1 MWRTGAADM
10 PSAMTKAAEGYNR
23 RAFTVDEI
31 VAMQDAGIISEDEN
45 FELIEG
51 EIVPMGPKYSAH
63 ERIKSKMVMAL
74 SRACPPPLIVGIE
87 TSIFL
92 SSSTFVEP
100 DISLY
105 PDRLRSQEV
114 RGPDV
119 ILAIEV
125 AASSLAYDLDLK
137 ARLYARHGV
146 REYWVV
152 DANERVA
159 FIHHGPSEAGW
170 ASVTRKGPEEIL
182 ACAAVPEF
190 RFRLVDA

>member
-1 MWRTGAADM
+1 M
-10 PSAMTKAAEGYNR
+10 PSATTKAAEGYGR

-63 ERIKSKMVMAL
+63 ERIKSKMLMAL
-74 SRACPPPLIVGIE
+74 ARACPPSLIVGVE

-92 SSSTFVEP
+92 SGNTIVEP
-100 DISLY
+100 DISIY
-105 PDRLRSQEV
+105 PEYLRSQEV
-114 RGPDV
+114 RGPNV
-119 ILAIEV
+119 PLAIEV
-125 AASSLAYDLDLK
+125 AASSLVYDLDLK
-137 ARLYARHGV
+137 AKLYARHGV

-159 FIHHGPSEAGW
+159 FIHLSPGATGW
-170 ASVTRKGPEEIL
+170 ASVARKRPEEVL

-190 RFRLVDA
+190 KFRLADA

>member
-1 MWRTGAADM
+1 M
-10 PSAMTKAAEGYNR
+10 PSVTTKAAEGYHR

-31 VAMQDAGIISEDEN
+31 IAMQDAGIISEDEN

-63 ERIKSKMVMAL
+63 ERIKSKIAMAL
-74 SRACPPPLIVGIE
+74 VRACAPELIVGFE

-92 SSSTFVEP
+92 SANTFVEP

-105 PDRLRSQEV
+105 PERLRSQEV

-119 ILAIEV
+119 LLAIEV

-137 ARLYARHGV
+137 AKIYARHGV

-159 FIHHGPSEAGW
+159 FIHTGPSERGW
-170 ASVTRKGPEEIL
+170 ASVTKKGAQEVL
-182 ACAAVPEF
+182 ACAAVPDF
-190 RFRLVDA
+190 KFRLVDA

>member
-1 MWRTGAADM
+1 M
-10 PSAMTKAAEGYNR
+10 PSALTRAAEGFSR

-31 VAMQDAGIISEDEN
+31 IAMQDAGIISEEEN

-74 SRACPPPLIVGIE
+74 SRACPSSLIVGIE

-92 SSSTFVEP
+92 SANTFVEP
-100 DISLY
+100 DISVY
-105 PDRLRSQEV
+105 PEHLGSQEV

-119 ILAIEV
+119 LLAIEV

-137 ARLYARHGV
+137 AKLYARHGLQ
-146 REYWVV
+146 EYWVV

-159 FIHHGPSEAGW
+159 FVHQGPSEAGW
-170 ASVTRKGPEEIL
+170 ARMTRKGSDETLSCLSIPG
-182 ACAAVPEF
+182 F
-190 RFRLVDA
+190 QFRLADA

>member
-1 MWRTGAADM
+1 M
-10 PSAMTKAAEGYNR
+10 PSALTRAAEGFPR

-31 VAMQDAGIISEDEN
+31 IAMQDAGIISEEEN

-74 SRACPPPLIVGIE
+74 SRACPPSLIVGIE

-92 SSSTFVEP
+92 SANTFVEP

-105 PDRLRSQEV
+105 PERLRSQEV

-119 ILAIEV
+119 LLAIEV

-137 ARLYARHGV
+137 AKLYARHGLQ
-146 REYWVV
+146 EYWVV

-159 FIHHGPSEAGW
+159 FVHHGPNETGW
-170 ASVTRKGPEEIL
+170 AKVTRKGPDETL
-182 ACAAVPEF
+182 SCVAAPEF
-190 RFRLVDA
+190 KFRLADA

>member
-1 MWRTGAADM
+1 M
-10 PSAMTKAAEGYNR
+10 PSALTRAAEGFPR

-31 VAMQDAGIISEDEN
+31 IAMQDAGIISEEEN

-74 SRACPPPLIVGIE
+74 SRACPPSLIVGIE

-92 SSSTFVEP
+92 SANTFVEP

-105 PDRLRSQEV
+105 PERLRSQEV

-119 ILAIEV
+119 LLAIEV

-137 ARLYARHGV
+137 AKLYARHGLQ
-146 REYWVV
+146 EYWVV

-159 FIHHGPSEAGW
+159 FVHHGPSETGW
-170 ASVTRKGPEEIL
+170 ATVTRKAPDETL
-182 ACAAVPEF
+182 SCVAAPDF
-190 RFRLVDA
+190 KFRLADA

>member
-1 MWRTGAADM
+1 M
-10 PSAMTKAAEGYNR
+10 PSALTKAAEGYPR

-31 VAMQDAGIISEDEN
+31 IAMQDAGIISQEEN

-63 ERIKSKMVMAL
+63 ERIKSKIAMAL
-74 SRACPPPLIVGIE
+74 VRACPSDLIVGFE

-92 SSSTFVEP
+92 SSNTFVEP

-105 PDRLRSQEV
+105 PERLRSQEV

-119 ILAIEV
+119 LLAIEV

-137 ARLYARHGV
+137 AKLYARHGV
-146 REYWVV
+146 QEYWVV
-152 DANERVA
+152 DANDRVT
-159 FIHHGPSEAGW
+159 FVHQGPSEAGW
-170 ASVTRKGPEEIL
+170 SSVARKGPEETL
-182 ACAAVPEF
+182 SCAAVPEF
-190 RFRLVDA
+190 KFRLADA